1 MSVESNNARMRAQF
15 EDHFT
20 ERGWDAALFVRTD
33 KGYRNESVQVLWT
46 GWLAHAVCQPLHEAG
61 ALEVA
66 TRLQNG
72 EILDLNTQAGLREW
86 LLSLPLSAQ
95 AGAQVEPENIRQ
107 HQLLAK
113 SILWVMAVMVMTV
126 SLLSFMNSRQMTTTD
141 HWQAHARTRTHY
153 PDLKNEFEQFDQCYD
168 HPELS
173 AIFENTFLNAQW
185 EDCMGKVVPKD
196 PARFQAFRAETA
208 RVFDE
213 MEKRHDGPPPP
224 MQQ

>member
-1 MSVESNNARMRAQF
+1 MSIESNNARMRAQF

-20 ERGWDAALFVRTD
+20 ERGWDAALFVLAD
-33 KGYRNESVQVLWT
+33 KGYRNDAVQALWT
-46 GWLAHAVCQPLHEAG
+46 GWLAHAVCQPLQEVG
-61 ALEVA
+61 ALDVA
-66 TRLQNG
+66 
-72 EILDLNTQAGLREW
+72 
-86 LLSLPLSAQ
+86 AQ
-95 AGAQVEPENIRQ
+95 QVEPENIRQ

-113 SILWVMAVMVMTV
+113 SIHWVMAVMVMAV
-126 SLLSFMNSRQMTTTD
+126 SLLSFLNSRQMTTTD
-141 HWQAHARTRTHY
+141 HWQAHARTRPHY

-173 AIFENTFLNAQW
+173 AIFENAFLDAKW

-213 MEKRHDGPPPP
+213 MEKRRDGPPPP
-224 MQQ
+224 NPQ